1 LIKVVKFN
9 IGENVV
15 VDVDEDNDD
24 DEEIC
29 CSDMVDDNDKDEMIT
44 DIVFYYKYRIL
55 L

>member
-44 DIVFYYKYRIL
+44 DVEIEEEY
-55 L
+55 